1 MELPVRGI
9 HWEPSESH
17 TNALIQ
23 PVKIYFIS
31 RLIIKR
37 GLELTTNTLGSTFG
51 KEEVGIRFPPST
63 SSLPQ
68 SPFNEG
74 LSLNFFYPRF
84 ISGWR
89 WRFHP
94 MWSFSSSS
102 WWEEAKSWSNIG
114 AFRSLRSQSMLEIF
128 LACELMRSVH
138 NTSVTERGSLA
149 QWAWWVVRGGCR
161 SFGSLYVAVFRTQG
175 ASPPLGWGHVFSLVA
190 IHFGAALVGLLS
202 QKI

>member
-1 MELPVRGI
+1 MR
-9 HWEPSESH
+9 SY
-17 TNALIQ
+17 NQ
-23 PVKIYFIS
+23 FKFYFIS

-51 KEEVGIRFPPST
+51 KEEAGIWFPPST

-68 SPFNEG
+68 SPFNGG
-74 LSLNFFYPRF
+74 LSLNFMYPRF

-102 WWEEAKSWSNIG
+102 RWEEAKSWSNIR

-128 LACELMRSVH
+128 LACELMRGVH
-138 NTSVTERGSLA
+138 NTSVGLVICPWWLSVVWFSLC
-149 QWAWWVVRGGCR
+149 GGVSHPR
-161 SFGSLYVAVFRTQG
+161 VFT
-175 ASPPLGWGHVFSLVA
+175 SPRWGRVFSLVA
-190 IHFGAALVGLLS
+190 IHFGAGWVGLLS
-202 QKI
+202 QKNKKIKNYINCTKSTESGYCRMNSLW